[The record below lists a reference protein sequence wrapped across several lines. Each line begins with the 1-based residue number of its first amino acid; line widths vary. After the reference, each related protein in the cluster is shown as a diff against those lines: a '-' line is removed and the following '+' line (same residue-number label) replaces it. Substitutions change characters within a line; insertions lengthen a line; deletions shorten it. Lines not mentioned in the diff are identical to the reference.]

1 LAHSRIFI
9 VYYFRM
15 YLALVA
21 AGCFFGLLVLPVL
34 LAIFGP
40 ANPVDA
46 APVSDAPPAAESAG
60 LRQGGGVD
68 VRRKFNDRGGG
79 GGGGEEALEEAGGSE
94 SRARTDGALS
104 VEGEARA

>member
-1 LAHSRIFI
+1 MILRCGQVCILGLAHSRIFI

-40 ANPVDA
+40 NKPVDA
-46 APVSDAPPAAESAG
+46 APVSHAAPTHAPTAAE
-60 LRQGGGVD
+60 
-68 VRRKFNDRGGG
+68 
-79 GGGGEEALEEAGGSE
+79 
-94 SRARTDGALS
+94 
-104 VEGEARA
+104 